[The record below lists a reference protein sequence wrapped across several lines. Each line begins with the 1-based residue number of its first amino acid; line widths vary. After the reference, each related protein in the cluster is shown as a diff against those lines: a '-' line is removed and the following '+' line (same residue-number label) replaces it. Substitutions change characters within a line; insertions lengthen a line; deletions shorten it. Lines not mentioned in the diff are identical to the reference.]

1 MNANDYRE
9 LDSKLTEAR
18 ENEPEYG
25 DNAVDWA
32 LREPLAQWHDMVE
45 AADTTKVDDATLR
58 TLAVMLHAWWEDFA
72 KPLAALALHPEVSA
86 DDMREYYAYTYD
98 DPDGWLNDLFT
109 ESREHQTMNKATR
122 RAVNDTLDRIV
133 HAVEADL
140 NDNHDMMVEYTRSVK
155 PLADMLAGF
164 ANAEQAA

>member
-9 LDSKLTEAR
+9 LDTKLTAAR

-58 TLAVMLHAWWEDFA
+58 TLAVMLHAWWEDFD
-72 KPLAALALHPEVSA
+72 KPLTALAIHPETSDKDV
-86 DDMREYYAYTYD
+86 REYYAYVYD
-98 DPDGWLNDLFT
+98 DADGWFRELFAGHHKVSPAVFDT
-109 ESREHQTMNKATR
+109 I
-122 RAVNDTLDRIV
+122 RAMADV
-133 HAVEADL
+133 VEADL
-140 NDNHDMMVEYTRSVK
+140 KGDLDKLNEYGVPVRELSSVIAK
-155 PLADMLAGF
+155 RM
-164 ANAEQAA
+164 